1 MLNIHK
7 IVSAIKLDKEL
18 LTPEEQKEAMA
29 FIKSIK
35 FYKWESCDTRP
46 YMSMPCLIAYSD
58 REIITGQYVYNS
70 SFDRCGFFT
79 SMKEFDPNN
88 IGEPEYW
95 MPLPE
100 LHLKKKRS
108 EAA

>member
-1 MLNIHK
+1 MLNIDK
-7 IVSAIKLDKEL
+7 IIGAIKLDKEL

-46 YMSMPCLIAYSD
+46 YMSMPCLISYSD
-58 REIITGQYVYNS
+58 GEIVTGEYVYNA
-70 SFDRCGFFT
+70 SFDRHGFFT
-79 SMKEFDPNN
+79 SMKEFESDN

-100 LHLKKKRS
+100 LPRKKRS

>member
-1 MLNIHK
+1 MLNIDK
-7 IVSAIKLDKEL
+7 IIGAIKLDKEL

-29 FIKSIK
+29 FIKNIK
-35 FYKWESCDTRP
+35 FYKWKSCDERP
-46 YMSMPCLIAYSD
+46 YKTTNCLIAYSD
-58 REIITGQYVYNS
+58 GEIITGQYFYKID
-70 SFDRCGFFT
+70 FDRCGFFT

-100 LHLKKKRS
+100 LPRKKRS

>member
-1 MLNIHK
+1 MLNIDK
-7 IVSAIKLDKEL
+7 IIGAIKLDKEL

-35 FYKWESCDTRP
+35 FNKWESCDTRP
-46 YMSMPCLIAYSD
+46 YMTTLCLIGYSD
-58 REIITGQYVYNS
+58 GEIITGQYVHNS
-70 SFDRCGFFT
+70 DFDRGGFFT

-88 IGEPEYW
+88 FGEPEYW

-100 LHLKKKRS
+100 LPRKKRS

>member
-1 MLNIHK
+1 MLNIDK

-18 LTPEEQKEAMA
+18 LTPEEQKEAMV

-35 FYKWESCDTRP
+35 FNKWESCDTRP
-46 YMSMPCLIAYSD
+46 YMTTLCLIGYSD
-58 REIITGQYVYNS
+58 GEIITGQYVHNS
-70 SFDRCGFFT
+70 DFDRGGFFT

-88 IGEPEYW
+88 FGEPKYW
-95 MPLPE
+95 MPLPQIPW
-100 LHLKKKRS
+100 KKRS

>member
-1 MLNIHK
+1 MLNIDK

-35 FYKWESCDTRP
+35 FYKWESCETRP
-46 YMSMPCLIAYSD
+46 YMTTLCLIGYSD
-58 REIITGQYVYNS
+58 GEIITGQYVHNS
-70 SFDRCGFFT
+70 DFDRGGFFT

-88 IGEPEYW
+88 FGEPEYW
-95 MPLPE
+95 MPLPQIPR
-100 LHLKKKRS
+100 KKRS